1 MTEELV
7 VILGVSAALWLMMRA
22 VRSVP
27 RVEGTV
33 SVLDYRRPF
42 KVFAVCCWL
51 LVALM
56 IAVAISD
63 PQQRTLGIV
72 LALVFGAMTLYLQLE
87 FFKVRIVVDSA
98 GIRTFS
104 PWCPP
109 RVIPW
114 ESVTGV
120 TYSRLA
126 QWHVIH
132 TDRLGSV
139 RLPLYL
145 SGVPALLG
153 ELERRGFTIPT
164 RAA

>member
-1 MTEELV
+1 
-7 VILGVSAALWLMMRA
+7 
-22 VRSVP
+22 
-27 RVEGTV
+27 
-33 SVLDYRRPF
+33 
-42 KVFAVCCWL
+42 
-51 LVALM
+51 
-56 IAVAISD
+56 
-63 PQQRTLGIV
+63 
-72 LALVFGAMTLYLQLE
+72 MTLYLQLD
-87 FFKVRIVVDSA
+87 FFNVRIVIDSA
-98 GIRTFS
+98 GIQTSS
-104 PWCPP
+104 PWRPP

-132 TDRLGSV
+132 TDRHGGV

-153 ELERRGFTIPT
+153 ELERSRVTVPT